1 MPSTLFQFGERRPE
15 FDIPVLNER
24 AVRAAAG
31 ILLVFALTTF
41 MQAFQNGN
49 FHPTR
54 IFVIAF
60 MIDFAIRLF
69 VNPAYAPSLIVGQWI
84 VNGQQPEWVGAP
96 QKRFAW
102 GIGLALAVA
111 MFFLMVIGH
120 VVGPINML
128 VCGTCLLLLFFE
140 TSFGICIGCKIYNML
155 PGARAQLCPGG
166 ACEIPVAAP
175 PAIDRRKGAVLAAF
189 AVAMVAVIALLDRRP
204 VRPAFYVAPKPGA
217 SAEEEA
223 ARCTPPAFARA
234 IGHEETWKRHNNCL

>member
-1 MPSTLFQFGERRPE
+1 MRSSFFQFGERRPE
-15 FDIPVLNER
+15 YDVPVLNER

-31 ILLVFALTTF
+31 ILFVPALLTF
-41 MQAFQNGN
+41 TQALQFGN
-49 FHPTR
+49 FQPTR

-60 MIDFAIRLF
+60 LADFSIRLF
-69 VNPAYAPSLIVGQWI
+69 VNPLLAPTMILGQWI

-102 GIGLALAVA
+102 GIGFLLAIA

-166 ACEIPVAAP
+166 ACEIPVNAP
-175 PAIDRRKGAVLAAF
+175 PAIDVRRGAVLAAF
-189 AVAMVAVIALLDRRP
+189 AMAMVAVIALLDRRP
-204 VRPAFYVAPKPGA
+204 VRSIFYVAPKAGA
-217 SAEEEA
+217 SAAEEA

>member
-31 ILLVFALTTF
+31 ILFVFALTTF

-204 VRPAFYVAPKPGA
+204 VRPAFYVPPKPGA

>member
-31 ILLVFALTTF
+31 ILFVFALTTF

-175 PAIDRRKGAVLAAF
+175 PAIDCRKGAVLAAF

>member
-31 ILLVFALTTF
+31 ILFVFALTTF

-111 MFFLMVIGH
+111 MFFLMQKHFIAG
-120 VVGPINML
+120 L
-128 VCGTCLLLLFFE
+128 TL
-140 TSFGICIGCKIYNML
+140 
-155 PGARAQLCPGG
+155 GATK
-166 ACEIPVAAP
+166 E
-175 PAIDRRKGAVLAAF
+175 
-189 AVAMVAVIALLDRRP
+189 
-204 VRPAFYVAPKPGA
+204 
-217 SAEEEA
+217 
-223 ARCTPPAFARA
+223 
-234 IGHEETWKRHNNCL
+234 

>member
-31 ILLVFALTTF
+31 ILFVFALTTF

-69 VNPAYAPSLIVGQWI
+69 INPAYAPSLIVGQWI

-204 VRPAFYVAPKPGA
+204 VRPAFYVPPKPGA